1 MRRRL
6 SWVLV
11 FGTAALA
18 TCTAAFAESQAS
30 SEALQI
36 VQAGIAS
43 QGVPACNV
51 CHGSQGEGVPAQ
63 NAPRLARLDAGYLER
78 QLAAFAGDQR
88 RNAVMGPIAR
98 ALTPQQRATLAGYF
112 AALPP
117 TATAAPVDATHLP
130 RGRELAVSGDWSRDV
145 PPCAACHGPHG
156 EGVGSVTPP
165 LVGQTEAY
173 LLAQLVAF
181 QSGERAGL
189 IGLMNGIVSRL
200 SPSDLHGAAAY
211 YASLPLPPE
220 RSPPG
225 EP

>member
-18 TCTAAFAESQAS
+18 TCTAALAESQAS
-30 SEALQI
+30 PEALQI

-51 CHGSQGEGVPAQ
+51 CHGLQGKGVPAQ
-63 NAPRLARLDAGYLER
+63 SAPRLARLDAGYLER

-98 ALTPQQRATLAGYF
+98 ALTPQQRATVAGYF

-117 TATAAPVDATHLP
+117 AATAGPVDATYLP
-130 RGRELAVSGDWSRDV
+130 RGRELALSGDWSRDV
-145 PPCAACHGPHG
+145 PSCAACHGPHG

-173 LLAQLVAF
+173 LLAQLMAF
-181 QSGERAGL
+181 RSGERAGL

-200 SPSDLHGAAAY
+200 SLNDLRGAAAY
-211 YASLPLPPE
+211 YASLPLPSEPP
-220 RSPPG
+220 PPG